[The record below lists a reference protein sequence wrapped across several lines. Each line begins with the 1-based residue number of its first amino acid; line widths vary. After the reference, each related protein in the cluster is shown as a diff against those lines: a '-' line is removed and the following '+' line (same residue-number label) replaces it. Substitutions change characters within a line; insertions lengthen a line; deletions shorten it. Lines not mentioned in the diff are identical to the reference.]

1 MKSELPP
8 ATGNWATLR
17 LLWQAARRRAAGR
30 KKRQAQLMHRKS
42 GSDSDT
48 LGGLMAFMMVIF
60 MTTVHLALAWMTVD
74 GLNIAKQED
83 WESKGRMV
91 LESYEYKRAVEL
103 NESLVKIRDLEKL
116 PNASITIQ
124 TELRSLKQRYAS
136 SLTHLGTMAA
146 YDRKH
151 ARGGSHESNEQQII
165 GQFSRHGL
173 DGFISETDIGKDD
186 LSRPQSIPSSYWVFL
201 AFMLLWWLLMISFQ
215 GEGFELDIQRRRH
228 PMWEWLFSHPIQPT
242 AAFAAEMLAPM
253 MANPIYFAAPA
264 FWCFL
269 LIHIF
274 GFLPGLFA
282 GLLVGMAFS
291 VAASCLNKALEIAAM
306 LRLSP
311 RNRGAALGLM
321 SWLGYAAMML
331 PLFTL
336 NARGL
341 KVWLVTTLGQ
351 LADWLPTWPAK
362 AFVTGWGTEPV
373 LWQVVTSGLLVA
385 IAVTVLSVWLAWWG
399 TAQGLQSSGAS
410 APTQP
415 AILRTNSGPRWLA
428 GNPLY
433 RKELLWFW
441 RDKSAIIQVVLI
453 PLTIGG
459 FQAFNLRGVVDLAGT
474 RWNAMCGL
482 AIICGTYFLLV
493 LGPRSLASEGGALWI
508 ALTWPQ
514 GLEDLLKAKARLWWI
529 IVNGIVGLILTAA
542 MFIFPSD
549 AWRIGLVAVGWVVF
563 SHSLAEKSVTLVM
576 APSSSGEME
585 RPPAGRQWA
594 AMLGTL
600 AFGAGVLMQAWHSA
614 IIGVVFSSLTAAAM
628 WQNLRARLPQLFDP
642 WSEKLP
648 PAPTLM
654 HSMIGIAIM
663 VEVVGLV
670 SGIAIATGGA
680 ENLWLTRAIAYGAVG
695 IVAWFFM
702 DHFLRGRDVKS
713 ADIWH
718 WPQEWRRI
726 PSSILNGGAVLAGG
740 LLGAVALVYLFLL
753 QILPFTSGY
762 MQELAKLSA
771 GFEKQLGWQFLLAVG
786 FAPWAEEYFFRGL
799 LYRALDREWEGL
811 KALIG
816 SAAFFAIYHPPV
828 SWLPVFAVG
837 LVNAWLFKT
846 GGRLLPCVILHMTYN
861 AVVLYA
867 Q

>member
-8 ATGNWATLR
+8 PTGNWNTVR

-30 KKRQAQLMHRKS
+30 KKRQAQLMHRKT
-42 GSDSDT
+42 GSDSDA
-48 LGGLMAFMMVIF
+48 LGGLMLFMMVIL
-60 MTTVHLALAWMTVD
+60 MTIVHLAIAWMTVD
-74 GLNIAKQED
+74 GLNTAKQEA

-91 LESYEYKRAVEL
+91 LERHEYKRALEL
-103 NESLVKIRDLEKL
+103 NDDLTKIRDLENI
-116 PNASITIQ
+116 PNPSIANQ
-124 TELRSLKQRYAS
+124 TELRSLKQIYAS
-136 SLTHLGTMAA
+136 NLNHLGTMAA
-146 YDRKH
+146 YDRKN
-151 ARGGSHESNEQQII
+151 AQGGSLESNEQQII
-165 GQFSRHGL
+165 GHFSRHGL
-173 DGFISETDIGKDD
+173 DGFISETDIEKDD
-186 LSRPQSIPSSYWVFL
+186 LSRPQSIPASYWVYL

-269 LIHIF
+269 LIHVF

-306 LRLSP
+306 LRLSA
-311 RNRGAALGLM
+311 RSRGAVLGLM

-331 PLFTL
+331 PLLML
-336 NARGL
+336 NARAL
-341 KVWLVTTLGQ
+341 KVWLVTTLGK

-362 AFVTGWGTEPV
+362 AFVTGWGVEPV
-373 LWQVVTSGLLVA
+373 LWQVVTSGLLL
-385 IAVTVLSVWLAWWG
+385 AVTLTVVSVWLAWWG
-399 TAQGLQSSGAS
+399 TAQGLQSSGAGV
-410 APTQP
+410 PTQP
-415 AILRTNSGPRWLA
+415 AVLGAKSAPKWLA
-428 GNPLY
+428 GNALY

-441 RDKSAIIQVVLI
+441 RDKSAIVQVVLI

-474 RWNAMCGL
+474 HWNAMCGL

-529 IVNGIVGLILTAA
+529 IVNGIVALILVATVF
-542 MFIFPSD
+542 MFPAD
-549 AWRIGLVAVGWVVF
+549 AWRIALVAVGWVVF
-563 SHSLAEKSVTLVM
+563 SHSLAEKSVTLVT

-600 AFGAGVLMQAWHSA
+600 AFGSGVLMQAWHSA

-628 WQNLRARLPQLFDP
+628 WQNLRARLPHLFDP

-654 HSMIGIAIM
+654 HSMIGIAIL
-663 VEVVGLV
+663 VEVIGIV
-670 SGIAIATGGA
+670 SGIAIAMGGA
-680 ENLWLTRAIAYGAVG
+680 ENLWTARTISYGAVG
-695 IVAWFFM
+695 LIAWLGM
-702 DHFLRGRDVKS
+702 HHFLLGRDVKS

-718 WPQEWRRI
+718 WPHDWLRI
-726 PSSILNGGAVLAGG
+726 PASILIGAAVLGG
-740 LLGAVALVYLFLL
+740 LLLGGVALAYMQLL
-753 QILPFTSGY
+753 HVLPFTSGY
-762 MQELAKLSA
+762 MQELARFSA
-771 GFEKQLGWQFLLAVG
+771 DFEKHLGWQFLLAVG

-799 LYRALDREWEGL
+799 LYRALDREWGGT
-811 KALIG
+811 KALMG

-846 GGRLLPCVILHMTYN
+846 GGRLLPCVLLHMAYN
-861 AVVLYA
+861 AVVIYW

>member
-8 ATGNWATLR
+8 PTGNWATLC

-74 GLNIAKQED
+74 GLNIAKEEA
-83 WESKGRMV
+83 WESKGRML
-91 LESYEYKRAVEL
+91 LESYEYASAVKL
-103 NESLVKIRDLEKL
+103 NDDLAKIRSLEKT
-116 PNASITIQ
+116 PNPSAATQ
-124 TELRSLKQRYAS
+124 TELRNLQSRYTS
-136 SLTHLGTMAA
+136 NLNHLGNMAA
-146 YDRKH
+146 SDRKTE
-151 ARGGSHESNEQQII
+151 RGGSYESNKEQII
-165 GQFSRHGL
+165 DHFSRHGL
-173 DGFISETDIGKDD
+173 DGFISETDVRTND

-269 LIHIF
+269 LIDVF

-282 GLLVGMAFS
+282 GLLIGIAFS
-291 VAASCLNKALEIAAM
+291 VAASCLNKALEIVAM

-336 NARGL
+336 SARGL

-373 LWQVVTSGLLVA
+373 LWQVVTSGLLLA
-385 IAVTVLSVWLAWWG
+385 IGLTVLSVWLAWWG

-415 AILRTNSGPRWLA
+415 AILRAKSGPRWLA

-474 RWNAMCGL
+474 HWNAMCGL

-529 IVNGIVGLILTAA
+529 IVNGIVGLILAA
-542 MFIFPSD
+542 ALFIFPSD

-614 IIGVVFSSLTAAAM
+614 IIGVVFSALTAAAM
-628 WQNLRARLPQLFDP
+628 WQNLRARLPHLFDP

-799 LYRALDREWEGL
+799 LYRALDREWGGL